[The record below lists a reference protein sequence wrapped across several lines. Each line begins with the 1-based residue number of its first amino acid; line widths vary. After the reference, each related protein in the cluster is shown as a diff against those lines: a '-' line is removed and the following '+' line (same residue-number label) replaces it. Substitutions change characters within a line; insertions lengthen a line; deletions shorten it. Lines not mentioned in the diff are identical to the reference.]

1 MIRCSETR
9 THRLDAVLCN
19 IMFFAISIVLVLSVL
34 GFIVTHTH
42 VFYVAYN
49 KRIQQDKN
57 DAWLVQQCKSS
68 EFYSNM
74 KHHASL
80 CDDVTL
86 ADADAIWLHALR
98 DVFEALSVCGVVTC
112 EQRINVLIDF
122 MLGRGLFVFS
132 TFIVCIFL
140 LMLMLVPCY
149 RMYMVKINSMH
160 HGYLH
165 DDQWRQSRSHAM
177 YPQLSLQ

>member
-1 MIRCSETR
+1 
-9 THRLDAVLCN
+9 
-19 IMFFAISIVLVLSVL
+19 
-34 GFIVTHTH
+34 
-42 VFYVAYN
+42 
-49 KRIQQDKN
+49 
-57 DAWLVQQCKSS
+57 
-68 EFYSNM
+68 M

-177 YPQLSLQ
+177 YPQLLLQ